1 MFVEGSSRHQET
13 HAKNSPNLVIPLSIS
28 STKGILCHPK
38 VDWPCQDF
46 TQGSTRNQS
55 NIQAVKYNNSH
66 IHILVYLLKSQSI
79 RDSNHLLRAVSVEEV
94 HSTRTVPVPPSS
106 PPLRDPP
113 DLCPGYRRHAGIYW
127 LTTGQ
132 PLICDPSVHV
142 QSGVHSNLP
151 TTKGSVLFTHC
162 PVHTEHS
169 CPYCI

>member
-1 MFVEGSSRHQET
+1 MQKTS
-13 HAKNSPNLVIPLSIS
+13 NLAIPLSIS

-46 TQGSTRNQS
+46 TQGSTRKQS
-55 NIQAVKYNNSH
+55 NIQAVNSH
-66 IHILVYLLKSQSI
+66 IHILVNLLKSQSI
-79 RDSNHLLRAVSVEEV
+79 RDHTNHLHRAVSVEEV

-132 PLICDPSVHV
+132 PLICDPSVATCSQVCTAICPLLCAVSCSH
-142 QSGVHSNLP
+142 
-151 TTKGSVLFTHC
+151 TVLYTLNT
-162 PVHTEHS
+162 PVLTAFDH
-169 CPYCI
+169 